1 MNAAHFHLIV
11 NHIPVTGIMF
21 AMVFMLIAVIGR
33 NKTMIK
39 TSLWMIFIIALLTI
53 PVYLSGGAAE
63 EMMAGWPD
71 ISPEAVHLHLEA
83 AEQALIAI
91 LVLGAVAAG
100 SLLLYRAQRSLSGM
114 FLATLLLFTIITSV
128 LLAGAAN
135 KGGEIRHPEIR
146 PGGTGTTNFEAI
158 SPPHTATDSG
168 L

>member
-83 AEQALIAI
+83 AEQAFIAI

-146 PGGTGTTNFEAI
+146 PGGTAATDFEQDL
-158 SPPHTATDSG
+158 PPDTATDSE